1 MKFNILK
8 YYVDSESE
16 SVYKLFNGVR
26 LNFKNNV
33 LEGNQSS
40 YYSNGN
46 IKFKSRYH
54 EGIIY
59 EHEYFD
65 ETGNVISKVISEN
78 GVLKNYYMKPYSNK
92 GIVNTKEMKKRGE
105 ELIEK
110 YDIRTNRG
118 VESTVKDMSGGNQQ
132 KLIIAREIES
142 NPELLIAVQPTRGVD
157 VGAIENIHDQILAER
172 SKNKAVILMSLELE
186 EVLKLSDR
194 IAVMHDG
201 ELMGILDAKDANEE
215 KVGLMM
221 AGRRG
226 TDV

>member
-1 MKFNILK
+1 MGLQKISEGEVIMDGEHITNKSIRERNEHGIGFIPQDRQK
-8 YYVDSESE
+8 Y
-16 SVYKLFNGVR
+16 GV
-26 LNFKNNV
+26 V
-33 LEGNQSS
+33 LDFTL
-40 YYSNGN
+40 Y
-46 IKFKSRYH
+46 
-54 EGIIY
+54 
-59 EHEYFD
+59 
-65 ETGNVISKVISEN
+65 EN

-157 VGAIENIHDQILAER
+157 VGAIENIHDQILKER

-194 IAVMHDG
+194 IAVMHNG
-201 ELMGILDAKDANEE
+201 ELMGILDAKDATEE

>member
-1 MKFNILK
+1 
-8 YYVDSESE
+8 
-16 SVYKLFNGVR
+16 
-26 LNFKNNV
+26 
-33 LEGNQSS
+33 
-40 YYSNGN
+40 
-46 IKFKSRYH
+46 
-54 EGIIY
+54 
-59 EHEYFD
+59 
-65 ETGNVISKVISEN
+65 
-78 GVLKNYYMKPYSNK
+78 
-92 GIVNTKEMKKRGE
+92 MKKRGE

-110 YDIRTNRG
+110 YDIRSNKG
-118 VESTVKDMSGGNQQ
+118 VNSTVKDMSGGNQQ

-157 VGAIENIHDQILAER
+157 VGAIENIHDQILKER

-194 IAVMHDG
+194 IAVMHNG
-201 ELMGILDAKDANEE
+201 ELMGILDAKDATEE